1 MSEDGFIVARTGG
14 LKLSD
19 LKKNA
24 INTTKVYEE
33 TAISNV
39 YKVLTP
45 ITDIA
50 EFANTKQHDRNEQI
64 EDKVAIDMYKQNVTA
79 SLSSE
84 NSHKELPLQQLKNKQ
99 RTIMESRIEQ
109 NRKNPPQYK
118 AGDLV
123 RMKKTEKKTIHQ
135 PESEK
140 KLLYIGPYRVVKG
153 ISPLAYLVEELPVS
167 GKIRRF
173 PAHVNQLQKIR
184 ILQKH
189 SSGLPQKSPD

>member
-140 KLLYIGPYRVVKG
+140 KLLYIGPHRVVKG
-153 ISPLAYLVEELPVS
+153 ISPLAYLVEELSVS
-167 GKIRRF
+167 EKIRRF